1 MIFSS
6 LIILGTLSAFS
17 NIAYCEDQAQLNQ
30 PFVDLELCLVW
41 PWKKPTFLS
50 RSILE
55 IAVVKCQP
63 HEACIQQPDTQIYG
77 MEFGRCQPTT
87 RPNATKDGIECS
99 KPEDCDVDGFPSC
112 VDGKC
117 VGFSWSPRNRSLLEI
132 KDNGREV
139 HCKTDKTQTVLTD
152 KPVPYRGNDT
162 DTLFWFE
169 VEITNAG
176 EDDVIAVGLC
186 RKKYPSYLL
195 PGWLPL
201 SIAYHGDDGGI
212 YVEDGRTTYY
222 TNETFKEAKIGV
234 QIDHMFQ
241 EIAFTKNSVKG
252 HDGMMATCNFGLWNE
267 ALWDEELYPC
277 VGFHFA
283 KDAIL
288 RISRTW
294 AKRFLNPLNNRSK
307 EQMHKPDSCQFVN
320 RPSVPTV

>member
-99 KPEDCDVDGFPSC
+99 KPEDCDVDGFPTC
-112 VDGKC
+112 IDGKC
-117 VGFSWSPRNRSLLEI
+117 VGFSWNPHEFNEFLEA

-139 HCKTDKTQTVLTD
+139 HCKTDDYQTVLTD
-152 KPVPYRGNDT
+152 EPVPKGRYN
-162 DTLFWFE
+162 LLSFWFE
-169 VEITNAG
+169 VQITNTG
-176 EDDVIAVGLC
+176 VDDVIAVGLC
-186 RKKYPSYLL
+186 RKRYPEYLL
-195 PGWLPL
+195 PGWVSP

-212 YVEDGRTTYY
+212 FVESKRMTYY

-234 QIDHMFQ
+234 MIDHRL
-241 EIAFTKNSVKG
+241 KNIFFSKRSVGG
-252 HDGMMATCNFGLWNE
+252 HDDIKESCIMSPPLFN
-267 ALWDEELYPC
+267 EELYPC

-283 KDAIL
+283 KDVIV
-288 RISRTW
+288 RISNYKAYDTH
-294 AKRFLNPLNNRSK
+294 LNYRSK
-307 EQMHKPDSCQFVN
+307 EAGEKLEYCGFYPCADLCDV
-320 RPSVPTV
+320 